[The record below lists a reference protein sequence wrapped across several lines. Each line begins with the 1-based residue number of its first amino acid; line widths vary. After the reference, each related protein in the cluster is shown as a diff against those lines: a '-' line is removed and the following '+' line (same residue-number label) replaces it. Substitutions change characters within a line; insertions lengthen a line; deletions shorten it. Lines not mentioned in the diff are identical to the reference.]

1 MLRRRELDQRVKDRI
16 IEMHQKEKMAYQEI
30 SKVLTVRVSTIRKV
44 ILKVK
49 GHGTTKCLSRSG
61 RPSKI
66 SQRAEWMMRRA
77 AVGDLRTTSVDH
89 QANLQEHD
97 ARVSASTVRRH
108 LIKKGLFGR
117 VARKK
122 PLLSSKHRKAR
133 LEFAKKYADKDLD
146 FWKSVLWTD
155 ETKLEL

>member
-66 SQRAEWMMRRA
+66 SQRAE
-77 AVGDLRTTSVDH
+77 
-89 QANLQEHD
+89 
-97 ARVSASTVRRH
+97 
-108 LIKKGLFGR
+108 
-117 VARKK
+117 
-122 PLLSSKHRKAR
+122 
-133 LEFAKKYADKDLD
+133 
-146 FWKSVLWTD
+146 
-155 ETKLEL
+155 